1 VNHQIDQVVAENINS
16 PKIIVQGKGK
26 VRKDSDGLFIGKPR
40 HLFQAIPRQNLN
52 LDTLILDNIGR
63 IIKIK
68 RGFKGI
74 GVDEEGY
81 SCNQAN
87 RNEIPEVERFVVHLS
102 RIQST

>member
-1 VNHQIDQVVAENINS
+1 MNDQIDQVVAENINS

-26 VRKDSDGLFIGKPR
+26 VRKDSDGLFIGNLR

-52 LDTLILDNIGR
+52 LYTLILDNIGP
-63 IIKIK
+63 IIEIK
-68 RGFKGI
+68 RGLKGI

-87 RNEIPEVERFVVHLS
+87 RNEIPEGERFVVHSS